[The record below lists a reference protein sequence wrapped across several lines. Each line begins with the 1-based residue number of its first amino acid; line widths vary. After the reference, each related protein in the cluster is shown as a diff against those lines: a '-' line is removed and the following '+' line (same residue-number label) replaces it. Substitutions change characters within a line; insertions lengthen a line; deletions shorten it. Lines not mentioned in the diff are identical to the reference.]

1 MLARCSFL
9 QKKRLAEKSPSISLP
24 NGTRDAVPY
33 ALSQTARLNDVDE
46 QAWLAGEV
54 ARIAV
59 HPLRQLDQL
68 LPWNWQHLQAALAE

>member
-1 MLARCSFL
+1 M
-9 QKKRLAEKSPSISLP
+9 
-24 NGTRDAVPY
+24 
-33 ALSQTARLNDVDE
+33 DE

-68 LPWNWQHLQAALAE
+68 LPWNWRHLQAALAE